1 MEAKPSTCMFVYFL
15 NVVMIRN
22 NDIPHQPSTSIAT
35 IKAGRYQNR
44 LISDVKGK
52 HLAKR
57 LHDMSLQQL
66 IPSSLS
72 TIRVTRPDSLLNTN
86 IANMK
91 TFIEAKSKVQ
101 TKRDYA
107 GLKEDL
113 LLHRRNSLLSTDTRR
128 VSKPDDNEAFR
139 LDDNSQHKYIKN
151 YTNDLYMVADN
162 EEGGFLL
169 NGNSQHKYT
178 KDYISLA
185 KDYKRME
192 SYRCNNPITMID
204 CVLCANTVQKVK
216 IGSKKNAA
224 MKVFFPCEH
233 LCLCNSCY
241 NKETWD
247 TCPLCHEN
255 IKVIFDHD
263 GKEVEAYWRWVNEI
277 VPPISSSFKR
287 AFPRLSRE
295 AIAVAMARSID
306 GIDLQESDISK
317 SKEMDNTYPD
327 GMVNGNAVQSSACTI
342 S

>member
-1 MEAKPSTCMFVYFL
+1 
-15 NVVMIRN
+15 
-22 NDIPHQPSTSIAT
+22 
-35 IKAGRYQNR
+35 
-44 LISDVKGK
+44 
-52 HLAKR
+52 
-57 LHDMSLQQL
+57 MSLQQL

-169 NGNSQHKYT
+169 NGNSQHRYT

-192 SYRCNNPITMID
+192 SYRCNNPITMIN
-204 CVLCANTVQKVK
+204 CVLCADTVQKVK
-216 IGSKKNAA
+216 NLPNNGFSKKNVA

-306 GIDLQESDISK
+306 GIDLQESDISQ
-317 SKEMDNTYPD
+317 SKEIDIPYPD
-327 GMVNGNAVQSSACTI
+327 GMINDNSVQSSACTI